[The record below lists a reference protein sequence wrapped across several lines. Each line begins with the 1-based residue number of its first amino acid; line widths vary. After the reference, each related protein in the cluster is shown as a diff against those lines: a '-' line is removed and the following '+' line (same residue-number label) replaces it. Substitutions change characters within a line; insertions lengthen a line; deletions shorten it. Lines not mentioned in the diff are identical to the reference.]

1 MIINEIELVMD
12 DIKFSLNIFASP
24 KGRKQIG
31 INLIKEKK
39 ERVCSTCRHYRGRLI
54 CKHFGKI
61 KNPDCIYCSWWK
73 DKEEVNKKLQ
83 TKKCGECEK
92 SKHISEFY
100 KDKKNGKN
108 GCRDIFKNCL
118 IKYQKKYYGKI
129 KSRENM
135 GI

>member
-39 ERVCSTCRHYRGRLI
+39 ERVCSTCKHHLGRLI
-54 CKHFGKI
+54 CEYFGKI

-73 DKEEVNKKLQ
+73 DKEEADKKLQ
-83 TKKCGECEK
+83 TKKCSQCGK
-92 SKHISEFY
+92 VKHISEFY
-100 KDKKNGKN
+100 RSEKNGKD
-108 GCRDIFKNCL
+108 GCRDICKGCL
-118 IKYQKKYYGKI
+118 IDHQKKYYRKMKSKI
-129 KSRENM
+129 
-135 GI
+135 